1 VRIIDATQGV
11 GGPFAATVNAGKLG
25 VTLSLK
31 HPRGREVALELAA
44 WADVVIESFVPGA
57 MEKFGLDYDSLRK
70 VNPDVIMVSSCLN
83 GQSGPQCNLAGF
95 GTMGQQLAGFEGVS
109 VL

>member
-25 VTLSLK
+25 VTLNLK
-31 HPRGREVALELAA
+31 HPRGREVALAA

-57 MEKFGLDYDSLRK
+57 MEKFGLDTTRSARSIL
-70 VNPDVIMVSSCLN
+70 
-83 GQSGPQCNLAGF
+83 
-95 GTMGQQLAGFEGVS
+95 T
-109 VL
+109 